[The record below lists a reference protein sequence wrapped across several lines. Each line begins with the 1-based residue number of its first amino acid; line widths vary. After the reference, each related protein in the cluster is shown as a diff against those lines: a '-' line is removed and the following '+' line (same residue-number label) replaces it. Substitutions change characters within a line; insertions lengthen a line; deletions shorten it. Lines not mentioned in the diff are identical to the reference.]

1 MYPYQDSA
9 LSPEARTKD
18 LLARMTLEEKIGQLN
33 EIPLSRHD
41 LPEIEQEIRVGRVGS
56 LIYATSALAG
66 DEEQF
71 CGGWDDRQRCQRI
84 AVEETRLGI
93 PMINGSN
100 IVHGHRTAGPIPLGQ
115 AAAFDPAL
123 VEEFAAMS
131 AREAATD
138 GIHWT
143 YAPMVD
149 IARDPRWGRIAEGF
163 GEDPWL
169 AGELGAAAVRG
180 FQGDDPAAPGRI
192 AACCKHYVGYG
203 AAEGGRDYES
213 TEISEN
219 TLRNIYLPPFRRCV
233 EAGAAIAEVL
243 AGRAEPAGRLP
254 VTLPRHSGQ
263 IPLYYNHK
271 SNGRAIDEYYGD
283 VEFPNYVDM
292 PGSPLYPF
300 GYGLSYTRFAFD
312 SFRCEAADGA
322 VEAAIRVRNTGNR
335 PGYAVVQCYV
345 QDQVASV
352 TLPVRQLKG
361 FRKLFLQPGEERVA
375 SFRLTREDLSFYDA
389 RGRLRFE
396 PGRFTLWLGQ
406 DCQHGLQATFT
417 LA

>member
-1 MYPYQDSA
+1 M
-9 LSPEARTKD
+9 
-18 LLARMTLEEKIGQLN
+18 
-33 EIPLSRHD
+33 
-41 LPEIEQEIRVGRVGS
+41 
-56 LIYATSALAG
+56 
-66 DEEQF
+66 
-71 CGGWDDRQRCQRI
+71 
-84 AVEETRLGI
+84 
-93 PMINGSN
+93 
-100 IVHGHRTAGPIPLGQ
+100 
-115 AAAFDPAL
+115 
-123 VEEFAAMS
+123 
-131 AREAATD
+131 
-138 GIHWT
+138 
-143 YAPMVD
+143 
-149 IARDPRWGRIAEGF
+149 
-163 GEDPWL
+163 
-169 AGELGAAAVRG
+169 
-180 FQGDDPAAPGRI
+180 
-192 AACCKHYVGYG
+192 
-203 AAEGGRDYES
+203 
-213 TEISEN
+213 
-219 TLRNIYLPPFRRCV
+219 
-233 EAGAAIAEVL
+233 L

-322 VEAAIRVRNTGNR
+322 VEAAIRVRNTGAR

-345 QDQVASV
+345 QDQVAAV

>member
-33 EIPLSRHD
+33 EIPLSRHN
-41 LPEIEQEIRVGRVGS
+41 LPEIEQEIRAGRVGS

-115 AAAFDPAL
+115 AAAFDPTL

-192 AACCKHYVGYG
+192 TACCKHYVGYG

-283 VEFPNYVDM
+283 
-292 PGSPLYPF
+292 
-300 GYGLSYTRFAFD
+300 
-312 SFRCEAADGA
+312 GA
-322 VEAAIRVRNTGNR
+322 VEAAIRVRNTGAR

-396 PGRFTLWLGQ
+396 SGRFTLWLGQ